1 MGFGTRAREE
11 LRPPLAWVE
20 TLAQVF
26 WSGLATNIS
35 LISVARV
42 KEERTS
48 TLVSSG
54 PILMPNVNFEN

>member
-26 WSGLATNIS
+26 WFGLATNIS
-35 LISVARV
+35 LISVARII
-42 KEERTS
+42 EERTS
-48 TLVSSG
+48 RLVSSG
-54 PILMPNVNFEN
+54 LILIPNVNFEN